1 MDFIPFILPCPIRIT
16 DIHIFNFRAM
26 RIKKITTEDFLNNP
40 VISEVKVKAGKFKL
54 SGKQVSDIH
63 DGPNNQ
69 YVDLVQEGG
78 GVLGIALVGYTWAM
92 EEAGIRFF
100 SLAGTSA
107 GAINTI
113 LMAAHGD
120 ISQPKALRIL
130 DEICEK
136 NLFDFV
142 DGNRHIKS
150 IIRTALDKQIGW
162 TLILSFFHLFGII
175 RTLVKHHGLNPGK
188 SFQNWIEKTIENE
201 GIHTTA
207 DLLELRSRIP
217 EGFRHTGGENIDGL
231 KPKLVI
237 VASEITTQTKVH
249 FPEMAELYY
258 KNPQLVNP
266 SEYVRASM
274 SIPLFFDPYEVKD
287 IPQGEE
293 AVKLWNEK
301 VKFYGKLPESVEFV
315 DGGILSNFPIN
326 VFHNPDRVPRFP
338 TFGVRLSSFR
348 EKINSTNKLKGYFGA
363 IFNTMRHIYDFDFL
377 LKNPDYSQL
386 ICRLDTDND
395 FNWLDFNIRDD
406 KKIMLFQIGAA
417 GAINFLENFNW
428 EKYKEIRR
436 ELLPKL

>member
-1 MDFIPFILPCPIRIT
+1 MQ
-16 DIHIFNFRAM
+16 
-26 RIKKITTEDFLNNP
+26 IKKIKTEDFMNDS
-40 VISEVKVKAGKFKL
+40 VVREVKERAGKFRL
-54 SGKQVSDIH
+54 SEIHVSDII
-63 DGPNNQ
+63 DGANNQ

-113 LMAAHGD
+113 LMASHGD

-136 NLFDFV
+136 DLFDFV
-142 DGNRHIKS
+142 DGNPHIKS
-150 IIRTALDKQIGW
+150 IILTALNKRLGW
-162 TLILSFFHLFGII
+162 ALIRSFFHLFGII
-175 RTLVKHHGLNPGK
+175 RTLVKHYGLNPGK
-188 SFQNWIEKTIENE
+188 SFKHWIEKTIGDE
-201 GIHTTA
+201 GIHTNA
-207 DLLELRSRIP
+207 DLLDLRNRVP
-217 EGFRHTGGENIDGL
+217 VGFKHRGGENIDGL

-249 FPEMAELYY
+249 FPEMAGLYF
-258 KNPQLVNP
+258 KNPELVNP
-266 SEYVRASM
+266 SDFVRASM
-274 SIPLFFDPYEVKD
+274 SIPLFFDPFEVKD
-287 IPQGEE
+287 IPQGED

-301 VKFYGKLPESVEFV
+301 VKFYGKPPDSVLFV

-348 EKINSTNKLKGYFGA
+348 ENINDTERLKGYFGA

-395 FNWLDFNIRDD
+395 FNWLDFNITDE
-406 KKIMLFQIGAA
+406 KKLLLFRIGAM

-428 EKYKEIRR
+428 EDYKEIRR
-436 ELLPKL
+436 KLLPK